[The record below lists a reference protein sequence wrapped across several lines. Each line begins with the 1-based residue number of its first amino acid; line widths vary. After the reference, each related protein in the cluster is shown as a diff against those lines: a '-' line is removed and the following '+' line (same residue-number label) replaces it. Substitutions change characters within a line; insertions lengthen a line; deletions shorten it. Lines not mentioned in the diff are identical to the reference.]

1 MRLNNMAIRIG
12 HASTSRGNL
21 TYGDQSQ
28 NINSAG
34 YDTTG
39 EVLFAYWKLPSSN
52 GWDALIRAK
61 DPLVAE
67 KMAVA
72 MEQACNNPHIGYYM
86 HYIHRRTLDTE
97 AKKHNYDLS
106 KVDVD
111 CACDCSSLI
120 GICIKAAGIDNSL
133 PATGDMP
140 SHYGAKTDHFEV
152 LDDYIH
158 THTELDLRRGDVL
171 VKKNNHTIMVVGD
184 SPLAFPPEIHSVD
197 DEDYNTIICNLS
209 LKGLEGVT
217 EYGYL
222 YYKYNST
229 TVEPWLSDEQ
239 PGSYD
244 GYVRIEIGDEQ
255 SIKLDRTDTTVKNV
269 ALILTQHNTTGTILT
284 TEVFVKDLQPTDT
297 VAQIWLEDGKEHF
310 DAKPYIFVDGK
321 WTKYSP
327 MIYTNGKWTEIRSN
341 I

>member
-1 MRLNNMAIRIG
+1 MAIRIG
-12 HASTSRGNL
+12 HASTSRNKPQL
-21 TYGDQSQ
+21 GDQSQ
-28 NINSAG
+28 VINKDG
-34 YDTTG
+34 YDTSG
-39 EVLFAYWKLPSSN
+39 EVLFSSFYIYSAN

-72 MEQACNNPHIGYYM
+72 MEQACNNPHIGYSQLY
-86 HYIHRRTLDTE
+86 RATLKTQ
-97 AKKHNYDLS
+97 AKKHDYDLS

-111 CACDCSSLI
+111 CGCDCSSLI
-120 GICIKAAGIDNSL
+120 GICICAAGIDNSL
-133 PATGDMP
+133 PNTYYMP
-140 SHYGAKTDHFEV
+140 GTYGAMKEHFEV
-152 LDDYIH
+152 LTDYIH
-158 THTELDLRRGDVL
+158 THTDLDLRRGDVL
-171 VKKNNHTIMVVGD
+171 VKKAAHTIMVVGD

-284 TEVFVKDLQPTDT
+284 TAVFVKDLQPTDT